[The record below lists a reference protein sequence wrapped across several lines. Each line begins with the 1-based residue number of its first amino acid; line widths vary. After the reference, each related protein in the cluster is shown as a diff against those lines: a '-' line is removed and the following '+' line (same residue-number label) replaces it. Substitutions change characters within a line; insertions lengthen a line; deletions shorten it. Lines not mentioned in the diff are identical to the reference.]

1 MSLPADTETYMVHR
15 PPLRLVQKLLCVDGD
30 YAEAE
35 TVLNVGDV
43 GVDAD
48 GNIEATVLFELV
60 AQTYAA
66 AKGYRDRQNDKP
78 ASLGYL
84 VGASDFRIERVPS
97 AGRRLLIK
105 VKSSCSFEDF
115 YLLDGQVL
123 CDDHVAARGAL
134 KIWVQ
139 PETKQP
145 RQ

>member
-1 MSLPADTETYMVHR
+1 MSLPADTEAYMLHR

-30 YAEAE
+30 
-35 TVLNVGDV
+35 
-43 GVDAD
+43 
-48 GNIEATVLFELV
+48 F

-66 AKGYRDRQNDKP
+66 AKGYRDRLSDKP

-84 VGASDFRIERVPS
+84 VGASDFRIECVPS
-97 AGRRLLIK
+97 AGQRLLIK

-115 YLLDGQVL
+115 YLLDGRVL
-123 CDDHVAARGAL
+123 CDGRVAASGAL

-139 PETKQP
+139 PEAKQP